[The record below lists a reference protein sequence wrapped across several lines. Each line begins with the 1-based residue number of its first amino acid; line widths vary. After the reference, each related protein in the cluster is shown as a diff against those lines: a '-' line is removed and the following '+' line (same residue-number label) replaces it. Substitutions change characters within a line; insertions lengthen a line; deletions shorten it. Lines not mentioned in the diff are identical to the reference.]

1 LKDALYIAFEAKK
14 RAELAG
20 GVGQMTDIMIID
32 EGGIHRVAEGA
43 IRILDEIYNDKE
55 TESYKTKFDKRISN
69 LDVQTVKLGSTQ

>member
-1 LKDALYIAFEAKK
+1 MKDALYIAFEAKK